1 MGAMTTDMMV
11 ESTIQQQLIRLRR
24 FLSLYMPIAFIFGAV
39 FLALA
44 IIFRDL
50 ATGISGAA
58 VLLNG
63 CLLFLAWYN
72 VKNGNVQV
80 AVLTTSV
87 GLLAGGLVILL
98 VQPFFFVT
106 LTLTPLLAIV
116 LGLQYLTIRPLM
128 RLIVAAGA
136 CSLIASV
143 AGHLL
148 PQGIIASNLPPWLR
162 SMLEIGGAGAAV
174 VLVMLL
180 LWNFS
185 VLLNGMFASLRA
197 ANRDLEAQQARL
209 ARANEQLQHQL
220 ESERQLLQLVS
231 ELETPVVPLVHD
243 VLFAPIVGNLD
254 SRRAESLRA
263 HLLEAVHANRSR
275 LLILDITG
283 VATIDTAV
291 AQALL
296 LTTQALRLLGC
307 RVIISGISA
316 TIAMTLTHL
325 GVDLRTIETV
335 QSPETV
341 VQSLVQ
347 IRQN

>member
-1 MGAMTTDMMV
+1 MTTDMMV

-63 CLLFLAWYN
+63 CLLFLAWHS
-72 VKNGNVQV
+72 VRNGNAQV

-106 LTLTPLLAIV
+106 LTLTPLLVIV
-116 LGLQYLTIRPLM
+116 IGLQYLTIRPLM
-128 RLIVAAGA
+128 RMIAAAGV
-136 CSLIASV
+136 CSLIACIIGHV
-143 AGHLL
+143 APEGL
-148 PQGIIASNLPPWLR
+148 ITSNLPAWFR
-162 SMLEIGGAGAAV
+162 SALQIGGAGAAV
-174 VLVMLL
+174 VLVMVL

-209 ARANEQLQHQL
+209 ARANEQLQQQL
-220 ESERQLLQLVS
+220 DSERQLLQLVS
-231 ELETPVVPLVHD
+231 TLETPVVSLAHD
-243 VLFAPIVGNLD
+243 VLFAPIVGHLD
-254 SRRAESLRA
+254 TRRAEALRT
-263 HLLEAVHANRSR
+263 HLLEAVHTRRSR
-275 LLILDITG
+275 LIVLDITG

-316 TIAMTLTHL
+316 TVAVTLTHL

-335 QSPETV
+335 QSPEAV
-341 VQSLVQ
+341 LQSLVHA
-347 IRQN
+347 RQN